1 MQDFFLSQSGEG
13 IRSRII
19 ANTGSFARL
28 LAYFRIP
35 IVVTLERPVNQ
46 KGSCPREI
54 MKYLGNRAE
63 LFEKNFFDLTKERQ
77 IRDHLEHLKR
87 TQILVAGCSTRRN
100 RPTGC
105 VIRSVGWREHGSIWR
120 FNGRWWLCPL
130 IESTREKIQPCQ
142 GESQQLQKDQV
153 AFYEAE
159 RHCMSGRANRRVPSA
174 VRTRINGRVLCQ
186 THRSS

>member
-1 MQDFFLSQSGEG
+1 M
-13 IRSRII
+13 
-19 ANTGSFARL
+19 
-28 LAYFRIP
+28 
-35 IVVTLERPVNQ
+35 
-46 KGSCPREI
+46 
-54 MKYLGNRAE
+54 GNRAE

-159 RHCMSGRANRRVPSA
+159 RHCMSGAPIAECLRQSVPALTGGSCAKHTGQVESRRRA
-174 VRTRINGRVLCQ
+174 
-186 THRSS
+186 SSIPRGCRADAS